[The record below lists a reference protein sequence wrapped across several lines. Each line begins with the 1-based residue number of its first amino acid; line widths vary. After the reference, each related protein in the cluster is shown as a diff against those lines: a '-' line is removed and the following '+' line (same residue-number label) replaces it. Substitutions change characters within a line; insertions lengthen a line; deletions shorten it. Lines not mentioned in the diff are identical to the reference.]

1 MRQPAHAGE
10 DDEAASQALLQ
21 LTLVLTELFSS
32 LSGCLCRGLVDLVE
46 WYYAHVGTFLGVL
59 SVVVIVFSVTFTVLV
74 ALGAFEALKV
84 DSISIG

>member
-1 MRQPAHAGE
+1 M
-10 DDEAASQALLQ
+10 
-21 LTLVLTELFSS
+21 
-32 LSGCLCRGLVDLVE
+32 VDLVE